1 MRACLFAGLVT
12 VLSGAVL
19 AASFDVTAYGAKG
32 DGRTVDTA
40 AIQAAVDAAA
50 QAGGGRVV
58 VPRGTFVSGTVW
70 LKSHVELHLA
80 AGAVLK
86 GSIRQ
91 ADYNA
96 NDAFPENFWSKD
108 EQWSGGHLVCGY
120 KVEDVAI
127 TADGE
132 GAERGTIDGSGPAF
146 FSPYPDVDSYFP
158 SYRYGCKEHP
168 LDRTWFR
175 PGPMVAFFL
184 SKGIR
189 LEGVRLAFTPCWTL
203 HIRCSSDVT
212 IRRVDVAAD
221 RTVGNSDGFSID
233 CTRNVTIEDCT
244 LATGDDGIAIRASCK
259 LHAAEH
265 PTEHVR
271 VRRCTVRSCACG
283 VRVGVGSGTIRDVV
297 IADSVFPET
306 SRGLSFQPAWRKQG
320 KNVYISDV
328 TVTNCAFYEQSL
340 PVRVFMPDGDS
351 RVENV
356 LVKDCVFEAL
366 EPNQVISKGHPQAIV
381 RNVRFENCTHRPIE
395 RLRVCHNYLWM
406 TYWEKK
412 HREQEGQFLIAG
424 CESNNVTA
432 VNCRLL
438 PKVEVSTSQGLP
450 TD

>member
-1 MRACLFAGLVT
+1 MRIALLAM
-12 VLSGAVL
+12 AAL
-19 AASFDVTAYGAKG
+19 AAGVVSAADFDITSYGATG
-32 DGRTVDTA
+32 DGKAVNTA

-58 VPRGTFVSGTVW
+58 IPRGTFVTGTIW

-86 GSIRQ
+86 GSTRQ

-108 EQWSGGHLVCGY
+108 EQWSGGHLICGY
-120 KVEDVAI
+120 KVEDIAI

-132 GAERGTIDGSGPAF
+132 GAERGTIDGSGPSF
-146 FSPYPDVDSYFP
+146 FPPEPDVGAYFP
-158 SYRYGCKEHP
+158 SYKYGCNETP

-175 PGPMVAFFL
+175 PGPMVAVFL
-184 SKGIR
+184 SKNIR

-212 IRRVDVAAD
+212 IRRVDVAAN
-221 RTVGNSDGFSID
+221 RTICNSDGFSID
-233 CTRNVTIEDCT
+233 CTRNVLIEDCT
-244 LATGDDGIAIRASCK
+244 LATGDDGLAIRASCRH
-259 LHAAEH
+259 HAAEH

-271 VRRCTVRSCACG
+271 VRNCTVRSCACG
-283 VRVGVGSGTIRDVV
+283 VRVGVGTGTIRDVV
-297 IADSVFPET
+297 IADCVFPET
-306 SRGLSFQPAWRKQG
+306 SRGLSFQPAWRASA

-328 TVTNCAFYEQSL
+328 VVTNCVFLEQSL

-356 LVKDCVFEAL
+356 LVKDCEFEAL
-366 EPNQVISKGHPQAIV
+366 EPNQVITKGNPKAVV

-395 RLRVCHNYLWM
+395 RLRVRHSFLWM
-406 TYWEKK
+406 TYFEKK
-412 HREQEGQFLIAG
+412 HKEQEGHFLIAG

-438 PKVEVSTSQGLP
+438 PKVELSDRAP
-450 TD
+450 